1 MKHNRISAFIYFGI
15 IITLFVCSVFSFIQ
29 YHSNVDKIIE
39 DRVHEELKKYTL
51 QSVDL
56 VNYIIDDYFRQ
67 LDILADLCSNSNAQT
82 KYTLLETLNKLNA
95 ERSYVDF
102 AIVDK
107 KGLLYDGNNTQDV
120 SATPYFQN
128 AMQGERFISKISR
141 DKINPT
147 DYIVFAIPIYID
159 DKVDGVVASRYE
171 IEEFMELIC
180 NTQFEGKGTIMI
192 MAEDGTMVSG
202 YEGMENYDNLYEA
215 LSVPE
220 FRYDHDQVIADFKNN
235 VENNTSGFFRYLG
248 LNDKYRY
255 VYYQPIQR
263 EGWTMISLVMAESL
277 QNQYN
282 EITQQSY
289 MLMLVNIIIFVC
301 ISFLIWQLY
310 RRIKQASV
318 ENQLDPLTGTYNKVS
333 AKTICESYLKY
344 SGKDKQHAFFFLDI
358 DNFKTINDTYGH
370 ECGDII
376 IKDFSNALKSLFRS
390 SDIISRF
397 GGDEFFIFM
406 KETPNLSLVEQKARE
421 IGDSLRNHDPAAT
434 ISIGIALYP
443 QDGTTYAQLQ
453 KKADTALYRA
463 KELQRDTYVFYHD
476 IGQDTKK

>member
-1 MKHNRISAFIYFGI
+1 MKRYRLSAFIYI
-15 IITLFVCSVFSFIQ
+15 AMILTLLISSVFSFIR
-29 YHSNVDKIIE
+29 YRANVNHIIE
-39 DRVHEELKKYTL
+39 DRVHDELKKYTS
-51 QSVDL
+51 QSVEL

-67 LDILADLCSNSNAQT
+67 LDILAELCSSSNPDT
-82 KYTLLETLNKLNA
+82 RDSLLETLQKMNT

-102 AIVDK
+102 AIIDK
-107 KGLLYDGNNTQDV
+107 EGMLYDGSNIQDV
-120 SATPYFQN
+120 SSSVYFQN
-128 AMQGERFISKISR
+128 AIKGARYISKISR
-141 DKINPT
+141 DKLNPT

-171 IEEFMELIC
+171 IEEFMELIS

-202 YEGMENYDNLYEA
+202 YEGMENYENLYDA

-220 FRYDHDQVIADFKNN
+220 FHYDDEDVMQEFKEN
-235 VENNTSGFFRYLG
+235 VEHNISGFFRYLG
-248 LNDKYRY
+248 SNNKYRY
-255 VYYQPIQR
+255 VYYQPIDR

-289 MLMLVNIIIFVC
+289 LLMIVNIIIFLG
-301 ISFLIWQLY
+301 ITLLMWQLY
-310 RRIKQASV
+310 RKIKQAAIES
-318 ENQLDPLTGTYNKVS
+318 QLDPLTETYNKVS
-333 AKTICESYLKY
+333 AKAICESYLKY
-344 SGKDKQHAFFFLDI
+344 SGKEKKHACFFLDI
-358 DNFKTINDTYGH
+358 DNFKDINDTYGH

-376 IKDFSNALKSLFRS
+376 IKDFSTALKSLFRS

-406 KETPNLSLVEQKARE
+406 KETPSMHLIEQKAKE
-421 IGDSLRNHDPAAT
+421 IGDCLRDHDPSAT

-443 QDGTTYAQLQ
+443 QDGSTYAQLQ
-453 KKADTALYRA
+453 KHADEALYKA
-463 KELQRDTYVFYHD
+463 KELHRDTYVFYHKL
-476 IGQDTKK
+476 TKEK